1 MKTILKIVVLWLIV
15 GILATGCSNQN
26 TDFTLQVTPP
36 QNLKFP
42 LQGTWEIVS
51 LLKESAPLEQE
62 SVQQWEG
69 KNLYFTNEFVLLGE
83 YLLSKPGYQVKKVES
98 EAYMLY
104 YHQAY
109 PENFRF
115 NDEEIEILTL
125 YEGEQY
131 FCEFVRV
138 NEDEV
143 LLNFLSSCFIV
154 KKISDEVDETTLSFP
169 RNTDLSGLGKKTE
182 SISDQTGV
190 LIGLRAP
197 DQNSHGN
204 EGESYRTL
212 WIAMN
217 KNELAPVLETDTI
230 IFPRRSGFYQLE
242 AIRRQEGN
250 KEEDFLY
257 VNNILLNDNKD
268 EDEDEDKDNSSF
280 LSANWGGKEGF
291 IHRKV
296 HYIGNDYVSIEETVN
311 QANVNDNNL
320 WEDSKLQI
328 IAVDSLPNIK
338 AVKIADLVGP
348 NGVSVMEQ
356 GNHKF
361 LKQLGIKQ
369 LRPLEE
375 DNFGLVRKMG
385 YWIFNG
391 RLDYSHNNEYM
402 KADYNIGIVPPNNV
416 VLYNELKIP
425 WARVK
430 NYIPSAIDVF
440 TSPNKDLALVVT
452 DEEIIIYAIN
462 QENFVG
468 PPLEKITLK
477 EGEKIIMAEW
487 ASGNYVENWALTFE
501 AWCKRQR

>member
-1 MKTILKIVVLWLIV
+1 MKTMLKTVVILLIA
-15 GILATGCSNQN
+15 GILATGCSAQN

-36 QNLKFP
+36 KNLKLP

-51 LLKESAPLEQE
+51 LLRVSTPLEQGFA
-62 SVQQWEG
+62 QQWEG

-83 YLLSKPGYQVKKVES
+83 YLLSNPGYQVKKVES

-109 PENFRF
+109 PEDFRF

-125 YEGEQY
+125 YEDEQY
-131 FCEFVRV
+131 FCEFVQV
-138 NEDEV
+138 NEDEL
-143 LLNFLSSCFIV
+143 LLNFLSSCYVV
-154 KKISDEVDETTLSFP
+154 KKISNEVDETTLSFP
-169 RNTDLSGLGKKTE
+169 RNTDFSDLGKKTE
-182 SISDQTGV
+182 SKSDQTGV

-197 DQNSHGN
+197 DQNSYGN
-204 EGESYRTL
+204 ERESYRTL

-242 AIRRQEGN
+242 AIRRQDGN

-257 VNNILLNDNKD
+257 VNNILLNDKENDD
-268 EDEDEDKDNSSF
+268 EDNPLF
-280 LSANWGGKEGF
+280 LSANWEGREGF

-311 QANVNDNNL
+311 QVNVNDNSL

-328 IAVDSLPNIK
+328 ITVNSLPSMK

-348 NGVSVMEQ
+348 NGVAVMKQ
-356 GNHKF
+356 GNRKL
-361 LKQLGIKQ
+361 LKQLGTKQ
-369 LRPLEE
+369 FRPPEE

-391 RLDYSHNNEYM
+391 RLDYSHNNEYI

-416 VLYNELKIP
+416 VFYNELKIP
-425 WARVK
+425 WTRVK

-452 DEEIIIYAIN
+452 DEEIVIYAIN
-462 QENFVG
+462 QENLVG
-468 PPLEKITLK
+468 PPLEKISLK
-477 EGEKIIMAEW
+477 EGEEIIMAEW

-501 AWCKRQR
+501 TWCKRQT